1 MDIKDRTRLPFYQV
15 DAFTSKVFSGN
26 PAGVCVL
33 EGPLED
39 GIMQQIAAENNLAE
53 TAFIR
58 TDLKPFQIRWFTPT
72 VEVDLCGHATL
83 AAAYVLFIEK
93 NITDIIRFQSLRS
106 GELMV
111 TANEDCLTL
120 DFPIDQIIPIGI
132 KNEWIEAIGSPI
144 LEAYTGRTD
153 LILRVENEAF
163 VKKIQPDFE
172 SIKKWPY
179 IGVIVTAKGTD
190 VDFVS
195 RFFGPA
201 VGIDEDPV
209 TGSAHTS
216 IVVYWSQKLKKTKL
230 KARQE
235 SKRQGD
241 LLCEINGER
250 ALITGNAQL
259 YLKGEIYVPNH

>member
-1 MDIKDRTRLPFYQV
+1 MGVKDRTSIPFYQV

-26 PAGVCVL
+26 PAGVCLL
-33 EGPLED
+33 EEPLED
-39 GIMQQIAAENNLAE
+39 EVMQQIAAENNLAE

-58 TDLKPFQIRWFTPT
+58 IDLKPYQIRWFTPT

-83 AAAYVLFIEK
+83 ASAYVLFNEK
-93 NITDIIRFQSLRS
+93 NVKEIIRFQSLRS
-106 GELMV
+106 GELTV
-111 TANEDCLTL
+111 TKNEDRLTL
-120 DFPIDQIIPIGI
+120 DFPIDKIIPIGI

-153 LILRVENEAF
+153 LILRVENEAI
-163 VKKIQPDFE
+163 VKAIQPDFE
-172 SIKKWPY
+172 SIKRWPY
-179 IGVIVTAKGTD
+179 VGVIITAEGTD

-201 VGIDEDPV
+201 VGINEDPV

-216 IVVYWSQKLKKTKL
+216 LVVFWSKKLKKTKL
-230 KARQE
+230 SARQE
-235 SKRQGD
+235 SKRQGN

-259 YLKGEIYVPNH
+259 YLKGKIYVPNH

>member
-1 MDIKDRTRLPFYQV
+1 MGIKDRISIPFYQV

-26 PAGVCVL
+26 PAGVCLL
-33 EGPLED
+33 EEPLED
-39 GIMQQIAAENNLAE
+39 EVMQQIAAENNLAE
-53 TAFIR
+53 TAFVR
-58 TDLKPFQIRWFTPT
+58 TDLKPYQIRWFTPT

-83 AAAYVLFIEK
+83 ASAYVLFKEK
-93 NITDIIRFQSLRS
+93 KVQEVIRFQSLRS
-106 GELMV
+106 GELTV
-111 TANEDCLTL
+111 TKNEDLLTL
-120 DFPIDQIIPIGI
+120 DFPSDQIIPIGI

-144 LEAYTGRTD
+144 LEACTGRTD
-153 LILRVENEAF
+153 LILRVENEAV
-163 VKKIQPDFE
+163 VKAIQPDFE
-172 SIKKWPY
+172 SIKRWPY
-179 IGVIVTAKGTD
+179 VGVIVTAKGTD

-201 VGIDEDPV
+201 VGINEDPV

-216 IVVYWSQKLKKTKL
+216 LVVYWSKKLKKTTL
-230 KARQE
+230 SARQE
-235 SKRQGD
+235 SKRKGD

>member
-1 MDIKDRTRLPFYQV
+1 MGIKDRTSIPFYQV

-26 PAGVCVL
+26 PAGVCLL
-33 EGPLED
+33 EGRLED
-39 GIMQQIAAENNLAE
+39 EVMQQIAAENNLAE

-58 TDLKPFQIRWFTPT
+58 TDLEPFQIRWFTPT

-83 AAAYVLFIEK
+83 ASAYVLFNEK
-93 NITDIIRFQSLRS
+93 NMKDVVRFQSLRS

-111 TANEDCLTL
+111 TKTEGRLTL
-120 DFPIDQIIPIGI
+120 DFPIDKIIPIGI

-153 LILRVENEAF
+153 LILRVENEAI
-163 VKKIQPDFE
+163 VKAIQPDFE
-172 SIKKWPY
+172 SIKRWPY
-179 IGVIVTAKGTD
+179 VGVIVTSKGTD

-216 IVVYWSQKLKKTKL
+216 LVVYWSKKLNKTKL
-230 KARQE
+230 SARQE
-235 SKRQGD
+235 SKRQGN

>member
-1 MDIKDRTRLPFYQV
+1 MDIKDRTRIPFYQV

-33 EGPLED
+33 EKPLGD
-39 GIMQQIAAENNLAE
+39 GVMQQIAAENNLAE

-58 TDLKPFQIRWFTPT
+58 TDLNPFQIRWFTPT

-83 AAAYVLFIEK
+83 AAAYVLFKEK
-93 NITDIIRFQSLRS
+93 NIKDIIRFQSLHS

-111 TANEDCLTL
+111 TANEDLLTL
-120 DFPIDQIIPIGI
+120 DFPIDQIIPVGI

-153 LILRVENEAF
+153 LILRVENEAV
-163 VKKIQPDFE
+163 VKAIQPDFE
-172 SIKKWPY
+172 NIKRWPY
-179 IGVIVTAKGTD
+179 VGVIITAKGAD

-201 VGIDEDPV
+201 VGVDEDPV

-216 IVVYWSQKLKKTKL
+216 LVVYWSKKLKKTKL
-230 KARQE
+230 RARQE
-235 SKRQGD
+235 SKRKGD

>member
-1 MDIKDRTRLPFYQV
+1 MGIKDRTSIPFYQV

-26 PAGVCVL
+26 PAGVCLL
-33 EGPLED
+33 EKPLED
-39 GIMQQIAAENNLAE
+39 EVMQQIAAENNLAE

-58 TDLKPFQIRWFTPT
+58 IDLKPYQIRWFTPT

-83 AAAYVLFIEK
+83 ASAYVLFNEK
-93 NITDIIRFQSLRS
+93 NVKDVIRFQSLRS
-106 GELMV
+106 GELTV
-111 TANEDCLTL
+111 TKNEDLLTL
-120 DFPIDQIIPIGI
+120 DFPSDQIIPFGI

-153 LILRVENEAF
+153 LILRVENEAV
-163 VKKIQPDFE
+163 VKAIQPDLE
-172 SIKKWPY
+172 SIKRWPY
-179 IGVIVTAKGTD
+179 VGVIVNAKGND

-201 VGIDEDPV
+201 VGINEDPV

-216 IVVYWSQKLKKTKL
+216 LVVYWSKKLNKTKL
-230 KARQE
+230 SARQE
-235 SKRQGD
+235 SERKGD

-259 YLKGEIYVPNH
+259 YLKGEIYVPHH

>member
-1 MDIKDRTRLPFYQV
+1 MGIEDRTRIPFYQV

-26 PAGVCVL
+26 PAGVCL
-33 EGPLED
+33 IEGPLED
-39 GIMQQIAAENNLAE
+39 GVMQQIAAENNLSE

-72 VEVDLCGHATL
+72 IEVDLCGHATL
-83 AAAYVLFIEK
+83 AAAYVLFNEK
-93 NITDIIRFQSLRS
+93 NIKDVIRFQSLRS
-106 GELMV
+106 GELIV
-111 TANEDCLTL
+111 AKNEDRLTL
-120 DFPIDQIIPIGI
+120 DFPIDQIMPIGI
-132 KNEWIEAIGSPI
+132 KNEWIEAVGSPI

-153 LILRVENEAF
+153 LILRVENEAI
-163 VKKIQPDFE
+163 VKEIQPDFE

-179 IGVIVTAKGTD
+179 VGVIVTAKGTD
-190 VDFVS
+190 VDFIS

-216 IVVYWSQKLKKTKL
+216 LVVYWAKKLKKTTFI
-230 KARQE
+230 ARQE
-235 SKRQGD
+235 SKRKGD

>member
-1 MDIKDRTRLPFYQV
+1 MGVKDRTSIPFYQV

-26 PAGVCVL
+26 PAGVCLL
-33 EGPLED
+33 EEPLED
-39 GIMQQIAAENNLAE
+39 EVMQQIAAENNLAE

-58 TDLKPFQIRWFTPT
+58 IDLKPYQIRWFTPT

-83 AAAYVLFIEK
+83 ASAYVLFNEK
-93 NITDIIRFQSLRS
+93 NVKDVIRFQSLRS
-106 GELMV
+106 GELIV
-111 TANEDCLTL
+111 TKNEDRLTL
-120 DFPIDQIIPIGI
+120 DFPIDKIIPVGI

-144 LEAYTGRTD
+144 IEAYTGRTD
-153 LILRVENEAF
+153 LILRVENEAV
-163 VKKIQPDFE
+163 VKAIQPDFE
-172 SIKKWPY
+172 NIKRWPY
-179 IGVIVTAKGTD
+179 VGVIITAKGTD

-201 VGIDEDPV
+201 VGINEDPV

-216 IVVYWSQKLKKTKL
+216 LVVYWSKKLKKTTL
-230 KARQE
+230 SARQE

>member
-1 MDIKDRTRLPFYQV
+1 MGIKDRTIIPFYQV

-26 PAGVCVL
+26 PAGVCLL

-39 GIMQQIAAENNLAE
+39 EVMQQIAAENNLAE

-58 TDLKPFQIRWFTPT
+58 TDLEPFQIRWFTPT

-83 AAAYVLFIEK
+83 AAAYVLFNEK
-93 NITDIIRFQSLRS
+93 NVKDVIRFQSLRS

-111 TANEDCLTL
+111 TKTEDLLTL
-120 DFPIDQIIPIGI
+120 DFPSDQIMPIGI
-132 KNEWIEAIGSPI
+132 KNEWIEAVGSPI

-153 LILRVENEAF
+153 LILRVESEAI
-163 VKKIQPDFE
+163 VKAIQPDFE
-172 SIKKWPY
+172 SIKRWPY
-179 IGVIVTAKGTD
+179 VGVIVTAKGTD

-216 IVVYWSQKLKKTKL
+216 LVVYWSKKLNKTKL
-230 KARQE
+230 SARQE
-235 SKRQGD
+235 SKRQGN

>member
-1 MDIKDRTRLPFYQV
+1 MGVKDRTSIPFYQV

-26 PAGVCVL
+26 PAGVCLL
-33 EGPLED
+33 EEPLED
-39 GIMQQIAAENNLAE
+39 EVMQQIAAENNLAE

-58 TDLKPFQIRWFTPT
+58 IDLKPYQIRWFTPT
-72 VEVDLCGHATL
+72 VEVDLCGHATV
-83 AAAYVLFIEK
+83 ASAYVLFNEK
-93 NITDIIRFQSLRS
+93 NVKDVIRFQSLRS
-106 GELMV
+106 GELIV
-111 TANEDCLTL
+111 TKNEDRLTF
-120 DFPIDQIIPIGI
+120 DFPIDKIIPIGI

-153 LILRVENEAF
+153 LILRVENEAV
-163 VKKIQPDFE
+163 VKAIQPDFE
-172 SIKKWPY
+172 NIKRWPY
-179 IGVIVTAKGTD
+179 VGVIITAKGTD

-201 VGIDEDPV
+201 VGINEDPV

-216 IVVYWSQKLKKTKL
+216 LVVYWSKKLKKTKL
-230 KARQE
+230 SARQE
-235 SKRQGD
+235 SERKGD

>member
-1 MDIKDRTRLPFYQV
+1 MGVKDRTSIPFYQV

-26 PAGVCVL
+26 PAGVCLL
-33 EGPLED
+33 EEPLED
-39 GIMQQIAAENNLAE
+39 EVMQQIAAENNLAE

-58 TDLKPFQIRWFTPT
+58 IDLKPYQIRWFTPT

-83 AAAYVLFIEK
+83 ASAYVLFNEK
-93 NITDIIRFQSLRS
+93 NVKDIIRFQSLRS
-106 GELMV
+106 GKLIV
-111 TANEDCLTL
+111 TKNEDRLTL
-120 DFPIDQIIPIGI
+120 DFPIDKIIPIGI

-144 LEAYTGRTD
+144 LEAYAGRTD
-153 LILRVENEAF
+153 LILRVENEAV
-163 VKKIQPDFE
+163 VKAIQPDFE
-172 SIKKWPY
+172 NIKRWPY
-179 IGVIVTAKGTD
+179 VGVIVTAKGTD

-201 VGIDEDPV
+201 VGINEDPV

-216 IVVYWSQKLKKTKL
+216 LVVYWSKKLKKTKL
-230 KARQE
+230 SARQE
-235 SKRQGD
+235 SKRKGD
-241 LLCEINGER
+241 LLCEINRER

>member
-1 MDIKDRTRLPFYQV
+1 MGVEDRISIPFYQV

-26 PAGVCVL
+26 PAGVCLL

-39 GIMQQIAAENNLAE
+39 EVMQQIAAENNLAE

-58 TDLKPFQIRWFTPT
+58 TDLSPYQIRWFTPT

-83 AAAYVLFIEK
+83 AAAYVLFNEK
-93 NITDIIRFQSLRS
+93 NSEDVVRFQSLRS
-106 GELMV
+106 GELV
-111 TANEDCLTL
+111 VSKKTELLTL
-120 DFPIDQIIPIGI
+120 DFPVDQIIPIGI
-132 KNEWIEAIGSPI
+132 KNEWVEAIGSPI
-144 LEAYTGRTD
+144 LEAYNGRTD
-153 LILRVENEAF
+153 LILRVDNEDI
-163 VKKIQPDFE
+163 VKEIQPDFE
-172 SIKKWPY
+172 SIKRWPY
-179 IGVIVTAKGTD
+179 VGVIVTAKGSD

-201 VGIDEDPV
+201 VGINEDPV

-216 IVVYWSQKLKKTKL
+216 LVVYWSKKLKKTKL
-230 KARQE
+230 SARQE
-235 SKRQGD
+235 SKRQGN
-241 LLCEINGER
+241 LLCEINGDR

>member
-1 MDIKDRTRLPFYQV
+1 MGIKDRTSIPFYQV

-26 PAGVCVL
+26 PAGVCLL
-33 EGPLED
+33 EEPLED
-39 GIMQQIAAENNLAE
+39 EVMQQIAAENNLAE

-58 TDLKPFQIRWFTPT
+58 IDLKPYQIRWFTPT

-83 AAAYVLFIEK
+83 ASAYVLFNEK
-93 NITDIIRFQSLRS
+93 NIKDVIRFQSLRS
-106 GELMV
+106 GELTV
-111 TANEDCLTL
+111 TKNDDRLTL
-120 DFPIDQIIPIGI
+120 DFPIDKIIPIGI

-153 LILRVENEAF
+153 LILRVENEAV
-163 VKKIQPDFE
+163 VKAIQPDFE
-172 SIKKWPY
+172 NIKRWPY
-179 IGVIVTAKGTD
+179 VGVIITAEGTD

-201 VGIDEDPV
+201 VGINEDPV

-216 IVVYWSQKLKKTKL
+216 LVVYWSKKLNKTKL
-230 KARQE
+230 SARQE
-235 SKRQGD
+235 SERKGD